1 ILNIE
6 NVKVGV
12 QGVILRVKEE
22 YDMLRSI
29 NGAYFDETIKKDLPK
44 IHTAKQAAE
53 AILTVSSAT
62 NGRVSQRAFEMQE
75 EDTGVEL
82 KEISSDRA
90 AERFTFQ
97 SITTQPRE
105 VIPTPVFSGSNKL
118 GRRYSPFTTNIEYL
132 VPFRTL

>member
-1 ILNIE
+1 KLKDQLDIHYDYYIINKEYNKLRII
-6 NVKVGV
+6 NVAD
-12 QGVILRVKEE
+12 
-22 YDMLRSI
+22 Y
-29 NGAYFDETIKKDLPK
+29 DETIKNDLHK

-53 AILTVSSAT
+53 AMLTVSSAT

-75 EDTGVEL
+75 EVTGVEL
-82 KEISSDRA
+82 KEISADRA

-118 GRRYSPFTTNIEYL
+118 GRR
-132 VPFRTL
+132 